1 MIKGITVTLY
11 SRTQTGTDAFNAPI
25 YTEEPVAVADV
36 LVAPMSD
43 EEILDTLNLTGRRA
57 KYQLGIPKGDTHI
70 WEGCEVGFFGQRWRV
85 IGQPT
90 EGLDHLIPL
99 RWNKKVKVESIAQE
113 QEATSNA
120 QSTSGT

>member
-1 MIKGITVTLY
+1 MKGIPVTLY

-25 YTEEPVAVADV
+25 YTETAVTVDNV
-36 LVAPMSD
+36 LIAPLSD

-57 KYQLGIPKGDTHI
+57 KYQLGIPKGDTNT
-70 WEGCEVGFFGQRWRV
+70 WEGCDVEFFGERWRV

-99 RWNKKVKVESIAQE
+99 CWNKKVKVESY
-113 QEATSNA
+113 A
-120 QSTSGT
+120 QSQSEN

>member
-25 YTEEPVAVADV
+25 YTEEPVDVADV

-70 WEGCEVGFFGQRWRV
+70 WEGCVVVF
-85 IGQPT
+85 
-90 EGLDHLIPL
+90 LDSAGASLDN
-99 RWNKKVKVESIAQE
+99 RRKA
-113 QEATSNA
+113 
-120 QSTSGT
+120 STI

>member
-11 SRTQTGTDAFNAPI
+11 ERTKTGVDNFNAPV
-25 YTEEPVAVADV
+25 YSETAANVANV
-36 LVAPMSD
+36 LIAPLSD

-57 KYQLGIPKGDTHI
+57 KYQLGIPKGDTHV
-70 WEGCEVGFFGQRWRV
+70 WEGNTVAFFGERWRV

-99 RWNKKVKVESIAQE
+99 KWNKKVKVESIVQE
-113 QEATSNA
+113 LQNGEA
-120 QSTSGT
+120 STGET